1 MDRYNDIFKC
11 IDKIDK
17 DKPLGTRLQM
27 VTLGTRSPVSCNILM
42 ILTQDEREL
51 PSTKRY
57 IGNALHTF
65 DNNINSITKLYYRY
79 DEKDLQQI
87 LTDNI
92 YDWYGKVDNNGPLF
106 IFDPHEAIDQNN
118 LYKIMRR
125 SKRTVMNINLRDY

>member
-1 MDRYNDIFKC
+1 MDRYNDIFKYM
-11 IDKIDK
+11 DKIDK

-87 LTDNI
+87 LT
-92 YDWYGKVDNNGPLF
+92 VDNNGPLF